1 MTTPSEVPRWVT
13 RSQAAEIANVHVR
26 TVDNMLTD
34 GRLTKHKNGFG
45 RVLIDR
51 FELERHME
59 PRSVPQVLR

>member
-1 MTTPSEVPRWVT
+1 MTTTSEVPRWVT
-13 RSQAAEIANVHVR
+13 RSQAAEIANVHLR

-51 FELERHME
+51 FELERQMGPQDVME
-59 PRSVPQVLR
+59 PLR

>member
-1 MTTPSEVPRWVT
+1 MTTTSEVPRWVT
-13 RSQAAEIANVHVR
+13 RSEAAEIAKVHLR

-51 FELERHME
+51 FELERQMGPQGVME
-59 PRSVPQVLR
+59 PLR